1 MATGQEKKV
10 KISDLPESG
19 SFNQL
24 WTLGYQWIDGV
35 KTSVK
40 VSLQKIQEAYDNVVR
55 ATGLATT
62 AATNADTATA
72 AAKKATQDA
81 VTATDNAKSVSDHP
95 GYIGDDYHVYTWDYV
110 TGAYNKTDTVLRPE
124 GFSIFKTYATIAAM
138 NADLTNVPEG
148 KFVLINTNDVEQTD
162 NAKLYVRGASSFEY
176 LVDMS
181 GAIGFTGKTP
191 QITIGT
197 VTSGQTSSATLSPN
211 GTDSGGNPKF
221 KLNLVIQQGE
231 QGFTPVI
238 ESGTVTTGQPGSN
251 ASATLT
257 PNGQTTDG
265 RDKYR
270 LDMTI
275 PQGASGTGSGN
286 ILADVSQV
294 ATGKKYLFSPS
305 ADGSAEGTFVEYT
318 EPSILEQVQPDWNAT
333 SGKGQILNKPT
344 IPTKLSQL
352 DNDNN
357 TVTDANYVH
366 TDNNYTTEEK
376 EKLAG
381 LNAGGS
387 SDDYVITIATAA
399 KQLFKAGAAAMTQAT
414 AETFLGPIEDLL
426 SAVDAGKKI
435 YIKNAE
441 AKTLTELKILFRSS
455 NFTSFSSQ
463 WALDASHI
471 IDLHTVINSSK
482 SVTNRGIRHGYLI
495 NLADTIIV
503 GGGVQ
508 EQYSLSGDVTLTVT
522 PDTFSPEF
530 GCVTTVML
538 STLASS
544 AANVTIAADSAL
556 EGKFSVVG
564 DNPITIPA
572 NSIVELSIMFTQAYQ
587 TKMYIARYSEPFTRP
602 S

>member
-197 VTSGQTSSATLSPN
+197 VTSGQTSSATLSPD

-238 ESGTVTTGQPGSN
+238 ESGTVTTG
-251 ASATLT
+251 
-257 PNGQTTDG
+257 
-265 RDKYR
+265 
-270 LDMTI
+270 
-275 PQGASGTGSGN
+275 
-286 ILADVSQV
+286 
-294 ATGKKYLFSPS
+294 
-305 ADGSAEGTFVEYT
+305 
-318 EPSILEQVQPDWNAT
+318 
-333 SGKGQILNKPT
+333 
-344 IPTKLSQL
+344 
-352 DNDNN
+352 
-357 TVTDANYVH
+357 
-366 TDNNYTTEEK
+366 
-376 EKLAG
+376 
-381 LNAGGS
+381 
-387 SDDYVITIATAA
+387 
-399 KQLFKAGAAAMTQAT
+399 
-414 AETFLGPIEDLL
+414 
-426 SAVDAGKKI
+426 
-435 YIKNAE
+435 
-441 AKTLTELKILFRSS
+441 
-455 NFTSFSSQ
+455 
-463 WALDASHI
+463 
-471 IDLHTVINSSK
+471 
-482 SVTNRGIRHGYLI
+482 
-495 NLADTIIV
+495 
-503 GGGVQ
+503 
-508 EQYSLSGDVTLTVT
+508 
-522 PDTFSPEF
+522 
-530 GCVTTVML
+530 
-538 STLASS
+538 
-544 AANVTIAADSAL
+544 
-556 EGKFSVVG
+556 
-564 DNPITIPA
+564 
-572 NSIVELSIMFTQAYQ
+572 
-587 TKMYIARYSEPFTRP
+587 
-602 S
+602 